1 MEEMTVAEKMK
12 QRTTLSFEVF
22 PPKTPAGLEKLRAV
36 LEELYVWN
44 PDWISCTY
52 GAGGSDKGYNLDLVS
67 SIRSSD
73 CAEPVT
79 HYTCIHHTRDGVRGD
94 MDEYLSRG
102 VSTVLALRG
111 DYIPGENATGGDFDH
126 ATGLIDFLR
135 RSYGD
140 RLCIACTGIPEG
152 HILSP
157 DLKSDIAYLRR
168 KQDLGADFIITQ
180 LTFDMEQF
188 ARWMDAIRAAG
199 VTLPVAVGVMPV
211 LERDKCIR
219 HCLSMNG
226 CAIPRT
232 LARHIS
238 KYYDD
243 PEGFREAGIDYT
255 VAQMNEYLALG
266 VNDLHIYTL
275 NRADAAGEILRRSG
289 LFEQR
294 R

>member
-1 MEEMTVAEKMK
+1 MTVVEKMK

-22 PPKTPAGLEKLRAV
+22 PPKTPAGLEKLRSV
-36 LEELYVWN
+36 LDELYVWN

-67 SIRSSD
+67 AIRSSE
-73 CAEPVT
+73 CSEPVT
-79 HYTCIHHTRDGVRGD
+79 HYTCIHHSRDDVRSD

-102 VSTVLALRG
+102 VGTVLALRG
-111 DYIPGENATGGDFDH
+111 DFVPGESTTGGDFDH

-135 RSYGD
+135 RTYGD
-140 RLCIACTGIPEG
+140 KLCIACTGIPES

-157 DLKSDIAYLRR
+157 DMNSDIAYLRR

-188 ARWMDAIRAAG
+188 ARWMDAIRSAG
-199 VTLPVAVGVMPV
+199 ITLPVAVGVMPV
-211 LERDKCIR
+211 LDRDKCIR

-226 CAIPRT
+226 CAIPRS

-255 VAQMNEYLALG
+255 VSQMNEYLALG

-275 NRADAAGEILRRSG
+275 NRADAVDEILRRSG
-289 LFEQR
+289 LFEPLR
-294 R
+294 

>member
-1 MEEMTVAEKMK
+1 MTVAEKMK
-12 QRTTLSFEVF
+12 RRTTLSFEVF

-36 LEELYVWN
+36 LDELYAWE

-67 SIRSSD
+67 SIRGSG

-79 HYTCIHHTRDGVRGD
+79 HYTCIHHTRDNVRAD

-102 VSTVLALRG
+102 VGTVLALRG
-111 DYIPGENATGGDFDH
+111 DFAPGESTTGGDFDH

-135 RSYGD
+135 RSYGGK
-140 RLCIACTGIPEG
+140 LCIACTGIPEG

-188 ARWMDAIRAAG
+188 ARWLDAIRAAG

-226 CAIPRT
+226 CAIPRP

-255 VAQMNEYLALG
+255 VNQMNEYLALG

-289 LFEQR
+289 LFEPHR
-294 R
+294 